1 MKIIKRIGKEN
12 MQLKENGLKQRI
24 RGGISPPSDSGFHQ
38 DYPSKGDDRLGL
50 TISPQLINIL
60 F

>member
-1 MKIIKRIGKEN
+1 MKIIKRIGKEH
-12 MQLKENGLKQRI
+12 MHLKENGLKQRI

>member
-50 TISPQLINIL
+50 TISSQLINIL